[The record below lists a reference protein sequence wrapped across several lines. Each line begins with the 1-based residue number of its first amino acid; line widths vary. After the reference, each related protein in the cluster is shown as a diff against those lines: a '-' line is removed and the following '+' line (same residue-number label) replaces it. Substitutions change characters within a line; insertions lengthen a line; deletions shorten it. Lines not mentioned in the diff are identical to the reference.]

1 MKLLRLILFLCFLS
15 VTVVYANPDRLVAVR
30 SARAVL
36 EKPDEWHDMR
46 DELKFLGDVGQNLP
60 EKEKNALEVFRAR
73 LEVQKS
79 YFGTRKFTLSSGER
93 KELLTVLRSYEEC
106 FHAERRRI
114 EASLKEKRGE
124 QFGYTPDV
132 GSQARTEAER
142 DIDRLGPVFSRHNW
156 MRDRPNDLA
165 AAYIGVL
172 RAYGEL
178 LAAFIETP
186 PLGNWR
192 TPYQGIF

>member
-1 MKLLRLILFLCFLS
+1 MKWLWPFVLS
-15 VTVVYANPDRLVAVR
+15 VALAGGALASPQRLDAIR
-30 SARAVL
+30 AARAVL

-46 DELKFLGDVGQNLP
+46 EELKFLSDVGRNLP
-60 EKEKNALEVFRAR
+60 EKEKNALEEFRAR

-79 YFGTRKFTLSSGER
+79 YFGTRKFTFNSGER
-93 KELLTVLRSYEEC
+93 KELLKVLRSYEEC
-106 FHAERRRI
+106 FHAERRRM
-114 EASLKEKRGE
+114 EASLRRSGRE
-124 QFGYTPDV
+124 QFGCAPDV
-132 GSQARTEAER
+132 GRQARYAAER
-142 DIDRLGPVFSRHNW
+142 DIDRLGPVFAQHNW
-156 MRDRPNDLA
+156 KQNLPNDLA

-178 LAAFIETP
+178 LAALFETP